1 MFNTP
6 QILMI
11 QFDRIKIVT
20 DKKYINH
27 IDSDVSTVVIRNN
40 HEREIRFKQLK
51 PFNLYVSSNCV
62 NDKGVIEVSAKIL
75 GDRYPDLINMNNIRH
90 CFEKINTLGVCSLD
104 VDAVINDSNLISCDI
119 TEDLDGLIMPDNLA
133 LKTCVKSLNKFHVQK
148 YTNCGYTITKSV
160 KTCNRRIRVS
170 IYDKQ
175 KEMLKATN
183 AEYLES
189 LDNKNDVLDYFNG
202 RIRIEAN
209 VRTVSQIKNL
219 CQTKGNSLLE
229 VLNST
234 ANPLLTI
241 FDTIFDIPDANE
253 PMLSDIQSLLSYDKL
268 SVLKDALLIKECHN
282 DPIIIDMVLNNCLSP
297 NTNKCKYKARL
308 TRLINAQPL
317 PNRNIQVM
325 RNIKNKLNDNGC
337 LV

>member
-40 HEREIRFKQLK
+40 HEHEIRFKQFK
-51 PFNLYVSSNCV
+51 PFNLFVSSNCV
-62 NDKGVIEVSAKIL
+62 NDKGVIEMSAKIL
-75 GDRYPDLINMNNIRH
+75 GDRYPELINKNNIYQ

-104 VDAVINDSNLISCDI
+104 VDTVINDSKLISCDI
-119 TEDLDGLIMPDNLA
+119 TVDLDGLTMPDNLT
-133 LKTCVKSLNKFHVQK
+133 LKSCLKSLNKFQVQK

-160 KTCNRRIRVS
+160 KTCNRKMRVS

-183 AEYLES
+183 SEYLES
-189 LDNKNDVLDYFNG
+189 LVNKNIVLDYFNG
-202 RIRIEAN
+202 RTRIEAN
-209 VRTVSQIKNL
+209 VRTVSQITNL
-219 CQTKGNSLLE
+219 CQTEGNNLLE

-241 FDTIFDIPDANE
+241 FNTIFAIPDDNE
-253 PMLSDIQSLLSYDKL
+253 PMQSDIQSLMSYNKL
-268 SVLKDALLIKECHN
+268 SELKDALLVKECNN
-282 DPIIIDMVLNNCLSP
+282 DPTIIDMVLNNCLSP

-317 PNRNIQVM
+317 PNKNIQVM
-325 RNIKNKLNDNGC
+325 RNIKNKLHDYGC
-337 LV
+337 SV